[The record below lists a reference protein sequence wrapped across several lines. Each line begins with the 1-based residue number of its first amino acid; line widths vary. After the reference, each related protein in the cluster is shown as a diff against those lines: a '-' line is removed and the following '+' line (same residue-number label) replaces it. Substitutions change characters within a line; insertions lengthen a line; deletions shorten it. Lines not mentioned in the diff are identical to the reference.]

1 MGGIALKFFT
11 TSSNKKPDE
20 DRSEESVTSLHS
32 WTQKN
37 EQMISSISG
46 RLAVVETRLSLVA
59 PISDLESR
67 EASQGPIQRLV
78 TEVKRPVNVRAWAR
92 VLDHD
97 LALLQEK
104 MQNQDQ
110 ELKLLTNQLAGFTG
124 TTDDAKTLHE
134 NMKKQVDQSTQELI
148 ERLDR
153 LEQQRGRLVTM
164 RLGRF
169 EVPLE
174 LSSILFGGL
183 AFTVATLIVV
193 GQKQVLV
200 DPAFLAGIGIVF
212 LSSTVIK
219 HLFGKTRG
227 SMSSALRESM
237 PLPETNS
244 LEDHA

>member
-1 MGGIALKFFT
+1 MRIFPA
-11 TSSNKKPDE
+11 SSNKKSDE
-20 DRSEESVTSLHS
+20 DVPEESITSLHS

-78 TEVKRPVNVRAWAR
+78 TEAKRPVNVRAWAR

-97 LALLQEK
+97 LALLQDK

-110 ELKLLTNQLAGFTG
+110 ELKVLTNQMAGLG
-124 TTDDAKTLHE
+124 TTDDATTLPE
-134 NMKKQVDQSTQELI
+134 DMKKELNQSTQEI
-148 ERLDR
+148 MERLNH

-193 GQKQVLV
+193 GQKQVLA
-200 DPAFLAGIGIVF
+200 DPAFLAGIGIIF
-212 LSSTVIK
+212 LSSAIGK
-219 HLFGKTRG
+219 HLLGKTHDSIG
-227 SMSSALRESM
+227 SAIHDSM
-237 PLPETNS
+237 PLPETER